1 MDPEQNLRLV
11 FQRRLKQ
18 AREAKQ
24 LSQKE
29 LGIQAGLDPFV
40 ASTRIN
46 RYELGVH
53 QPDLATVQ
61 RLAAQMGVPAAFLFA
76 EDDRLARLILAFDR
90 LPAREKERLVKTLEN
105 DDTYSGR

>member
-1 MDPEQNLRLV
+1 MPLRTDIRLV

-18 AREAKQ
+18 ARMLRQ

-53 QPDLATVQ
+53 EPDMATIE
-61 RLAAQMGVPAAFLFA
+61 RLAAALSVPTPYLFA
-76 EDDRLARLILAFDR
+76 DDDRLARLILAFDR
-90 LPAREKERLVKTLEN
+90 LPVAEKERLLKAAEQ
-105 DDTYSGR
+105 S

>member
-1 MDPEQNLRLV
+1 MQVRFMPRRTDIRLV

-18 AREAKQ
+18 ARGLRQ

-53 QPDLATVQ
+53 EPDMATIERLATA
-61 RLAAQMGVPAAFLFA
+61 LSVPTAYLFA

-90 LPAREKERLVKTLEN
+90 LSIAEKERLLKAAEQ
-105 DDTYSGR
+105 S

>member
-1 MDPEQNLRLV
+1 MPQRTDIRLV
-11 FQRRLKQ
+11 FQRRLKE
-18 AREAKQ
+18 ARLRCQ

-53 QPDLATVQ
+53 EPDMMTIE
-61 RLAAQMGVPAAFLFA
+61 RLAVALAVPTAYLFA
-76 EDDRLARLILAFDR
+76 DDDRLARMILAFEQLPAAEKDR
-90 LPAREKERLVKTLEN
+90 LLKAIE
-105 DDTYSGR
+105 S

>member
-1 MDPEQNLRLV
+1 MPRRTDIRLV
-11 FQRRLKQ
+11 FQQRLKQ
-18 AREAKQ
+18 ARALRQ

-53 QPDLATVQ
+53 EPDMATIE
-61 RLAAQMGVPAAFLFA
+61 RLAAALSVPTAYLFA
-76 EDDRLARLILAFDR
+76 DDERLARMILAFDQ
-90 LPAREKERLVKTLEN
+90 LPASEKDRLLKAAE
-105 DDTYSGR
+105 SS

>member
-1 MDPEQNLRLV
+1 MPRRTDIRLV
-11 FQRRLKQ
+11 FQRRLKE
-18 AREAKQ
+18 ARLRGQ

-53 QPDLATVQ
+53 EPDMATIERLATA
-61 RLAAQMGVPAAFLFA
+61 LAVPTAYLFA
-76 EDDRLARLILAFDR
+76 DDDRLARMILAFEQLPAAEKDR
-90 LPAREKERLVKTLEN
+90 LLKVIEP
-105 DDTYSGR
+105 

>member
-1 MDPEQNLRLV
+1 MNLLDPFLRVRLLDPQRNLRLV

-18 AREAKQ
+18 AREAQQ

-46 RYELGVH
+46 GYELGVH
-53 QPDLATVQ
+53 QPDLSTV
-61 RLAAQMGVPAAFLFA
+61 
-76 EDDRLARLILAFDR
+76 
-90 LPAREKERLVKTLEN
+90 
-105 DDTYSGR
+105 

>member
-1 MDPEQNLRLV
+1 MPRRTDIRLV
-11 FQRRLKQ
+11 FQRRLKE
-18 AREAKQ
+18 ARLRGQ

-53 QPDLATVQ
+53 EPDMATIERLATA
-61 RLAAQMGVPAAFLFA
+61 LAVPTTYLFA
-76 EDDRLARLILAFDR
+76 DDDRLARMILAFEQLPAAEKDR
-90 LPAREKERLVKTLEN
+90 LLKVIEP
-105 DDTYSGR
+105 

>member
-1 MDPEQNLRLV
+1 MPRRTDIRLV
-11 FQRRLKQ
+11 FQRRLKE
-18 AREAKQ
+18 ARLRSQ

-53 QPDLATVQ
+53 EPDMATIERLATA
-61 RLAAQMGVPAAFLFA
+61 LAVPTAYLFTD
-76 EDDRLARLILAFDR
+76 DDRLARMILAFEQLPAIEKDR
-90 LPAREKERLVKTLEN
+90 LLKMVEP
-105 DDTYSGR
+105 